1 MTQIQRHFVQVDGRL
16 VHYRRAGSGPV
27 LLALHQSPRDGSEM
41 EPLMRAMAPY
51 ATIIAP
57 DNPGFGLSEPLP
69 GLPMDM
75 DAYAHAVERLL
86 LALGVEQAAL
96 YGLHTGGAIATRFA
110 SLYPAR
116 VSGLVVDGFVLSE
129 PAERADM
136 LAHYLP
142 PFAAAWDAAHLAFAW
157 HRIRDQGIFFPWY
170 RREASAHLRRPPPDP
185 ARVHL
190 QIMEFLRSGDAHRGA
205 YGAALGYNKRPDFA
219 ALRVPALLFCAQ
231 DDVLNVY
238 LAKLP
243 PLPDG
248 VQAGTAADRAAAWP
262 VITDFLRQPLP
273 AVAAPAVPGFAARG
287 VTDGIAWRAGGQG
300 APVLLLHDLGGAGV
314 LMDPPTDGAWL
325 IPDLP
330 GMGDSDSDVDPADIP
345 AVADAMAGLLR
356 ARGLTGV
363 TVRGKGY
370 GARIALQMLRRHGHL
385 VAGLAVDPVLM
396 PRPLSMA
403 VMEGGGHLLAA
414 WQQAR
419 DHYLFRTGD
428 GVPPDAA
435 RLQMETFYWLRA
447 APVVDRAWQ
456 AAADY
461 PLAVSGLSCLD

>member
-27 LLALHQSPRDGSEM
+27 LVALHQSPRDGSEM
-41 EPLMRAMAPY
+41 EPLMRAMAPF

-57 DNPGFGLSEPLP
+57 DNPGFGLSDALP
-69 GLPMDM
+69 GLPTDM
-75 DAYAHAVERLL
+75 DSYAHAMERLL
-86 LALGVEQAAL
+86 VALGVEQAAL

-129 PAERADM
+129 PAERADL

-142 PFAAAWDAAHLAFAW
+142 PFVAAWDAAHLAFAW
-157 HRIRDQGIFFPWY
+157 HRIRDQGIYFPWY
-170 RREASAHLRRPPPDP
+170 RRDASAHLHRPPPDP
-185 ARVHL
+185 DRVHL

-205 YGAALGYNKRPDFA
+205 YGAALGYDKKPDFA

-231 DDVLNVY
+231 DDVLKVY

-262 VITDFLRQPLP
+262 VITDFLRRHLP
-273 AVAAPAVPGFAARG
+273 QTLAPAAPAFAARG
-287 VTDGIAWRAGGQG
+287 VTNGIAWRAGGQG
-300 APVLLLHDLGGAGV
+300 TPLLLLHDLGGAGV
-314 LMDPPTDGAWL
+314 LLDPPAEGAWL

-345 AVADAMAGLLR
+345 AVADAVAGLLR
-356 ARGLTGV
+356 ARGLSGV
-363 TVRGKGY
+363 TIRGNGY
-370 GARIALQMLRRHGHL
+370 GARVALLMLRRHPEL
-385 VAGLAVDPVLM
+385 VAGLAGDRTLM
-396 PRPLSMA
+396 PRPLSLA
-403 VMEGGGHLLAA
+403 VVEGGGHLLAA

-419 DHYLFRTGD
+419 DRYLFAPGG

-435 RLQMETFYWLRA
+435 RLQLETFYWLRA
-447 APVVDRAWQ
+447 APILDRAWQ
-456 AAADY
+456 AASSY
-461 PLAVSGLSCLD
+461 PMGASSLSGLD